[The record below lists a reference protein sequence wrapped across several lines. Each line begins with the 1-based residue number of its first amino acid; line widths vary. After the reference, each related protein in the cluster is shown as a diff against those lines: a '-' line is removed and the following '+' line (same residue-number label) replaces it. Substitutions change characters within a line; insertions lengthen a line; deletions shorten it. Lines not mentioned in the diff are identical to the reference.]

1 MEVIG
6 REKGGICTNEAFVHD
21 SGGDGGDGGD
31 DGAVVGLLLL
41 LIDRGAICGSCELG
55 AGNHIRVLA
64 SQ

>member
-41 LIDRGAICGSCELG
+41 LIDRGRY
-55 AGNHIRVLA
+55 AGVV
-64 SQ
+64 S